1 MNKSNTL
8 GLMKRN
14 ILVIAGGDSAEFVI
28 SIQTSEHI
36 RNTLDKNLY
45 QVYFAIFKG
54 QEWLVNI
61 DNETYEID
69 KNNFSITYRSKQIKF
84 DFAYIA
90 IHGTP
95 GENGILQGYL
105 KLMNIPHST
114 CDVLSSSLS
123 FNKHACNSYLKALGY
138 QFAKSVLLK
147 KNQKIDCKL
156 IGEKLGFP
164 LFVKPNA
171 DGSSF
176 GISKVTKLED
186 MAAAISKAFNEGQEV
201 IIEEFIEGLEVTC
214 GLVKTSQEE
223 LIFPITEVIPKNDFF
238 DFEAKYDPSM
248 AEEITPAR
256 ISQELT
262 LQIQKLSSN
271 IYDDLKCK
279 GIVRVD
285 YIIKNNTPYI
295 LEINTIPGMTAN
307 SFIPKQVKAMGR
319 ELSDILTL
327 VIEDQF

>member
-1 MNKSNTL
+1 
-8 GLMKRN
+8 MKRN
-14 ILVIAGGDSAEFVI
+14 IAIIAGGDSAEFVV
-28 SIQTSEHI
+28 SMQTSEHI
-36 RNTLDKNLY
+36 LNTLDKNTY
-45 QVYFAIFKG
+45 QVYLAIFKG
-54 QEWLVNI
+54 QNWKVNI
-61 DNETYEID
+61 NSKEYDID
-69 KNNFSITYRSKQIKF
+69 KNDFSITVNSKKIKF

-105 KLMNIPHST
+105 DLVNIPHST
-114 CDVLSSSLS
+114 CDVLSSALS

-138 QFAKSVLLK
+138 QLAKSVLLK
-147 KNQKIDCKL
+147 KNDKFNCKEIERKVGL
-156 IGEKLGFP
+156 P
-164 LFVKPNA
+164 CFVKPNA

-176 GISKVTKLED
+176 GISKVTKFEDLEN
-186 MAAAISKAFNEGQEV
+186 AIFKAFNEGKEV

-214 GLVKTSQEE
+214 GLVKTSNEA
-223 LIFPITEVIPKNDFF
+223 IVFPITEVIPKNEFF
-238 DFEAKYDPSM
+238 DFEAKYDPKM

-256 ISQELT
+256 ISDELT
-262 LQIQKLSSN
+262 QEIQKQSSE
-271 IYDDLKCK
+271 IYDSLKCK

-285 YIIKNNTPYI
+285 FIIKDNIPYI
-295 LEINTIPGMTAN
+295 LEANTVPGMTAN